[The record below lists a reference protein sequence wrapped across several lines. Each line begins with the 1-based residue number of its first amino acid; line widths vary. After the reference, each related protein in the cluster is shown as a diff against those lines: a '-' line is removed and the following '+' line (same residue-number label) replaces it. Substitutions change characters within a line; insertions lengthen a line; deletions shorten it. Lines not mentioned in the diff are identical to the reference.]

1 MFFLGLEHTSAADTS
16 LLANG
21 ETVFSILFA
30 LLKPI
35 GYLSVALKFL
45 FGVFIGTTNL
55 EIKDSKL
62 RLDSG

>member
-30 LLKPI
+30 LVIFK
-35 GYLSVALKFL
+35 GRYLNQINAS
-45 FGVFIGTTNL
+45 
-55 EIKDSKL
+55 
-62 RLDSG
+62 